1 MIGPNAQISIVLL
14 LSAFS
19 FLLAQLTNKPSI
31 LFLLFLGISSGPVMG
46 LLDPDRLLG
55 DLLVPLVSIAVGIIL
70 FEGGLTLHKQ
80 DFKHIGRTVFLLIS
94 LGALLSFVLTSSL
107 AHFILGLPA
116 GIALLLGSITVV
128 SGPTVVQPLL
138 RQVRPMK
145 PLSAILRWE
154 GILIDPVGVLLT
166 VIVLDAILAHSVA
179 DTFLVVGG
187 HILTNLLVGTC
198 CGLLSGI
205 VLTWLLE
212 HHFLADSLHIPIT
225 FTFLLGTQTLADSM
239 HHESGLL
246 AATILGFYLTNYC
259 AVHVQPIIEF
269 TETLRDMLIGALFIL
284 LGARLSP
291 DALQVINPASLAF
304 LALLVLVVRPLVVF
318 TVCAFEPLSKAQKLF
333 LAAVAPRGIVAASV
347 ASLISLR
354 LAQQNFLQAEALL
367 PYTFLVIGGTVV
379 VYSLASAPFAKFLGL
394 QLEEPQGVVFV
405 GAHTFARELAQ
416 IIQSLGF
423 RVLLV
428 DTNPRNV
435 AEARQMQLE
444 GHHGNILSEEMLEH
458 LDFED
463 VGKLFALTS
472 NDEANSL
479 AAVHFGPLFGREAVF
494 QFAPVISKNFLPS
507 EKLLVQPYGEILFSS
522 RPDLPELLN
531 SDAHSWKIHVRES
544 PSALIGDGE
553 IPLLGV
559 TSEGKLVVATSS
571 SVLQTQGLAVLIT
584 LECPINTL

>member
-1 MIGPNAQISIVLL
+1 MTSPNAQISIVLL

-19 FLLAQLTNKPSI
+19 FLLAQLSNKPSI

-46 LLDPDRLLG
+46 LLDPDKLLG

-94 LGALLSFVLTSSL
+94 LGALLSFVLTSCL
-107 AHFILGLPA
+107 AYFVLGLPT

-166 VIVLDAILAHSVA
+166 VIVFDAILTHSMT

-187 HILTNLLVGTC
+187 HILKNLLVGTC
-198 CGLLSGI
+198 CGLLSGML
-205 VLTWLLE
+205 LTWLLE
-212 HHFLADSLHIPIT
+212 QHLLVDALHIPVT
-225 FTFLLGTQTLADSM
+225 LTVLLGAQTLADTI

-246 AATILGFYLTNYC
+246 AVTILGFYLANYC

-269 TETLRDMLIGALFIL
+269 TETLRDMLIGALFIV

-291 DALQVINPASLAF
+291 DALQVINFSSLVF
-304 LALLVLVVRPLVVF
+304 LILLIVVVRPAVVF
-318 TVCAFEPLSKAQKLF
+318 ATCAFEPLSKKQKLF

-354 LAQQNFLQAEALL
+354 LVQQNFVQAETLL
-367 PYTFLVIGGTVV
+367 PYTFLVISGTVI
-379 VYSLASAPFAKFLGL
+379 VYSLGSAPLAKMLGL

-405 GAHTFARELAQ
+405 GAHAFARELAQ

-435 AEARQMQLE
+435 AEARQMDLE

-479 AAVHFGPLFGREAVF
+479 AAVHFGPLFGREGVF
-494 QFAPVISKNFLPS
+494 QFSPVISKNFLPS
-507 EKLLVQPYGEILFSS
+507 EKLLVQPYGKILFSS

-531 SDAHSWKIHVRES
+531 SDVHSWTIHTKKGAAISTS
-544 PSALIGDGE
+544 PNEL
-553 IPLLGV
+553 PLMGV
-559 TSEGKLVVATSS
+559 TTEGKLVVATSD
-571 SVLQTQGLAVLIT
+571 VALHTQGLSVLVS
-584 LECPINTL
+584 LECKEKRG